1 VGGHHRRVLTAAGP
15 QDFVAA
21 TGDRRGRWRVELHR
35 GGRQPTLLPVD
46 GPPTWQESPDGSV
59 ALLTVAGPAGA
70 TAPGNQARWFTRQ
83 AGGWR
88 PAGAT
93 VPVRGG
99 GACVAGD
106 GRALLLGQ
114 PPAILH
120 RDGRQEPI
128 TDLEDAGTCDL
139 AASGGVVAEL
149 AQHQDGLRAR
159 VRAVDARGSV
169 LWRRDLPGEVAV
181 TADPTTPLAAYLAD
195 ATLQE
200 VDLRSGRALP
210 TVPGVLAARYDG
222 AGGLVTVGLDGDLT
236 WRPAGHPPPPAA
248 ADQPPA
254 HGPSARRSSS
264 RPPCL
269 HSEDR

>member
-1 VGGHHRRVLTAAGP
+1 VS
-15 QDFVAA
+15 
-21 TGDRRGRWRVELHR
+21 GD
-35 GGRQPTLLPVD
+35 
-46 GPPTWQESPDGSV
+46 
-59 ALLTVAGPAGA
+59 
-70 TAPGNQARWFTRQ
+70 
-83 AGGWR
+83 
-88 PAGAT
+88 
-93 VPVRGG
+93 

-106 GRALLLGQ
+106 GNALLLGQ

-128 TDLEDAGTCDL
+128 TDLQDAGTCDL
-139 AASGGVVAEL
+139 AASGGIVAEL

-210 TVPGVLAARYDG
+210 TVPGVLAVRYDG
-222 AGGLVTVGLDGDLT
+222 AGGLVTVGLDGALT
-236 WRPAGHPPPPAA
+236 WRPPGHPAT
-248 ADQPPA
+248 
-254 HGPSARRSSS
+254 GS
-264 RPPCL
+264 R
-269 HSEDR
+269 